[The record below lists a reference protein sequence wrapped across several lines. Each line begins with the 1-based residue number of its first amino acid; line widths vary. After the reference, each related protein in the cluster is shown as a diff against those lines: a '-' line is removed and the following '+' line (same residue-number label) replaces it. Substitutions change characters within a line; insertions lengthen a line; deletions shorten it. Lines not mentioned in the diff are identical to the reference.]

1 MSKKPSFDIISI
13 GESLRD
19 VFYMIKEDGES
30 VLLDKERNRL
40 CFEYAEKIAVSK
52 VIKVPAAGNA
62 SNASVG
68 ASRLGLKSALV
79 SWVGDDLAGEHSH
92 DALMRDKVS
101 CKYLQVDPT
110 HPTSEATIL
119 NYSGERTQFVY
130 FQPRKYKL
138 PKLSSARGI
147 YYTAMGKKHA
157 SFNRAVLKHLKASPK
172 TFFAFQ
178 PGTTHIL
185 SGLKAISGLIAR
197 SDLFIL
203 NLDEA
208 HHLLPD
214 GDRTTLCMMERFS
227 AIGAKIV
234 VITDGKNGAECHN
247 GTRHYHI
254 PIFPAT
260 PLEKTGAGD
269 SFAIGMT
276 AAILSGEPLNEA
288 LRWGTA
294 NSWSVIQHY
303 GPQKGLLTKNEMQKV
318 LKKFSRI
325 KPTIIE
331 HTLPKVGTN
340 K

>member
-1 MSKKPSFDIISI
+1 MPKRPTFDIISI

-19 VFYMIKEDGES
+19 VFYMIKEDGEGC
-30 VLLDKERNRL
+30 LLDKERNLL
-40 CFEYAEKIAVSK
+40 CFEYAEKIAVAK
-52 VIKVPAAGNA
+52 IVKVPAAGNA

-79 SWVGDDLAGEHSH
+79 SWVGDDLAGANSH

-101 CKYLQVDPT
+101 CRYLQLDPAY
-110 HPTSEATIL
+110 PTSEATIL
-119 NYSGERTQFVY
+119 NYAGERTQFVY

-138 PKLSSARGI
+138 PKLANARCI

-157 SFNRAVLKHLKASPK
+157 SFNVVVLKHLKAHPK

-214 GDRTTLCMMERFS
+214 GDRTTLCMMERF
-227 AIGAKIV
+227 AHMGAKIIV
-234 VITDGKNGAECHN
+234 VTDGKNGAECHN
-247 GTRHYHI
+247 GTHHFRM
-254 PIFPAT
+254 PVFPAT

-276 AAILSGEPLNEA
+276 AASLLGKPLNEA

-303 GPQKGLLTKNEMQKV
+303 GPQKGLLTKNEMKKV

-331 HTLPKVGTN
+331 HISKG
-340 K
+340 

>member
-1 MSKKPSFDIISI
+1 MPKKPTFDIISI

-19 VFYMIKEDGES
+19 VFYMIREDGES
-30 VLLDKERNRL
+30 CILDKARNLL
-40 CFEYAEKIAVSK
+40 CFEYAEKIEISK
-52 VIKVPAAGNA
+52 VVKVPAAGNA

-79 SWVGDDLAGEHSH
+79 SWIGDDLAGANSH
-92 DALMRDKVS
+92 DALMRDRVS

-119 NYSGERTQFVY
+119 NYAGERTQFVY

-138 PKLSSARGI
+138 PKLSNTRSI

-157 SFNRAVLKHLKASPK
+157 AFNRLVLKHLNAHPEI
-172 TFFAFQ
+172 FFTFQ

-185 SGLKAISGLIAR
+185 NGLKAISGLIAR

-214 GDRTTLCMMERFS
+214 GDRTVLNMMERF
-227 AIGAKIV
+227 AHMGAKITI
-234 VITDGKNGAECHN
+234 ITDGKNGADCYN
-247 GTRHYHI
+247 GTHHCHM
-254 PIFPAT
+254 PTFPVE

-276 AAILSGEPLNEA
+276 AALLLRKPVDQA

-303 GPQKGLLTKNEMQKV
+303 GPQKGLLTLKEMQKV
-318 LKKFSRI
+318 LKKFSRL
-325 KPTIIE
+325 KPAMVE
-331 HTLPKVGTN
+331 HKPKV
-340 K
+340 

>member
-1 MSKKPSFDIISI
+1 MPKKPTYDIISI

-19 VFYMIKEDGES
+19 VFYMIQEDGES
-30 VLLDKERNRL
+30 VILDKDRNRL

-79 SWVGDDLAGEHSH
+79 SWVGDDLAGANSH

-101 CKYLQVDPT
+101 CKYLQVDT
-110 HPTSEATIL
+110 SHPTSEATIL

-138 PKLSSARGI
+138 PKLASARCI
-147 YYTAMGKKHA
+147 YYTAMGKKHS
-157 SFNRAVLKHLKASPK
+157 SFNQVMLKHLNDHPK
-172 TFFAFQ
+172 IFFAFQ
-178 PGTTHIL
+178 PGTTHVL

-214 GDRTTLCMMERFS
+214 GDRTTLCMMERF
-227 AIGAKIV
+227 AHIGAKMI
-234 VITDGKNGAECHN
+234 VITDGKNGAECYN
-247 GTRHYHI
+247 GTHHCHM
-254 PIFPAT
+254 PVFPAT

-276 AAILSGEPLNEA
+276 VAILAGLPINEA

-331 HTLPKVGTN
+331 HRTKA
-340 K
+340 